1 MSLTDP
7 ESEPSVIAATKV
19 FLTTVVVVDI
29 GQLTANVTE
38 TSPNQ
43 TSAIRNVGANLAALS
58 NITRFYLQNK
68 KRIDLP
74 TLYVLKPTD
83 GQHMGG
89 DVHPTLTSQFCS
101 DIYDCWNGNHLRH
114 RWHLFFYF

>member
-38 TSPNQ
+38 TSPPNTRRRRRLPPLLLLPLLPQ
-43 TSAIRNVGANLAALS
+43 TGSVIIVTRSLVTPAVAAIASTNGLRNTFHSHKGGPADVS
-58 NITRFYLQNK
+58 NVVL
-68 KRIDLP
+68 IDKIGSRVAMD
-74 TLYVLKPTD
+74 TA
-83 GQHMGG
+83 
-89 DVHPTLTSQFCS
+89 
-101 DIYDCWNGNHLRH
+101 
-114 RWHLFFYF
+114 